1 MTFFQLARKNTWRKP
16 IRSLLLMVCV
26 AVAFLI
32 YGLTASFLNGTQSA
46 AGASD
51 DILGVMNAAGRAQPL
66 PMAHMARIASAPG
79 VASVAY
85 MSRLRGF
92 VDSERNVVAV
102 SAVDP
107 GLLIGVNGKEL
118 GLTPELIEPLGRAR
132 DRVLVGRALAE
143 AQGWS
148 IGDRINVT
156 AFRIAKEDGSRDWR
170 FEIAGIFAGESP
182 SSDTYFMIARYDY
195 INAARARDRDTADVF
210 IVRPRS
216 TVSSGEL
223 AARIDALFGN
233 SVAPTR
239 TQSERQFLEAFLRQY
254 ADIGLIVDLVVGAA
268 FVTLLM
274 IVINTLVFAVRERT
288 FEIGM
293 LKTLGF
299 SRTSILSLVLAETLF
314 IFVMGGGGGLALA
327 KLATVFVPPTLG
339 LVFSVPILAKAA
351 AIILGLGLATGALP
365 AVNAMRTSIT
375 TAFRT
380 R

>member
-1 MTFFQLARKNTWRKP
+1 MTCLQLARRNTWRKP

-32 YGLTASFLNGTQSA
+32 YGLTASFTSGTQSA
-46 AGASD
+46 VGASD

-79 VASVAY
+79 IASVAY

-92 VDSERNVVAV
+92 VDNERNVVAV

-107 GLLIGVNGKEL
+107 GLLIAVNGSEL
-118 GLTPELIEPLGRAR
+118 GLTPELIAPLGKAR

-148 IGDRINVT
+148 VGDHINVT
-156 AFRIAKEDGSRDWR
+156 AFQVAREDGSRDWR

-195 INAARARDRDTADVF
+195 INAARARDRDTADAF
-210 IVRPRS
+210 IVRPRRS
-216 TVSSGEL
+216 VPSSEL
-223 AARIDALFGN
+223 AARIDALFAN

-239 TQSERQFLEAFLRQY
+239 TQSEKQFLEAFLRQY
-254 ADIGLIVDLVVGAA
+254 ADVGLIVDLVVGAA

-274 IVINTLVFAVRERT
+274 IVINTMVFAVRERT
-288 FEIGM
+288 FDFGV
-293 LKTLGF
+293 LKSLGF
-299 SRTSILSLVLAETLF
+299 SRTSILSLVLTETLF
-314 IFVMGGGGGLALA
+314 IFVIGGGIGLALA
-327 KLATVFVPPTLG
+327 KLATLFAPPTLG
-339 LVFSVPILAKAA
+339 LVFSLSILVKAA
-351 AIILGLGLATGALP
+351 AIMLALGLATGALP
-365 AVNAMRTSIT
+365 AVNAMRISIT
-375 TAFRT
+375 AALKT

>member
-1 MTFFQLARKNTWRKP
+1 MTFLQLAQKNTWRKP

-32 YGLTASFLNGTQSA
+32 YGLTASFLGGTQSA

-66 PMAHMARIASAPG
+66 PMAHMTRIASARG

-85 MSRLRGF
+85 MSRVRGF
-92 VDSERNVVAV
+92 VDNERNVVAV

-107 GLLIGVNGKEL
+107 GLLIAVNGREL
-118 GLTPELIEPLGRAR
+118 GLTPELIAPLGKAR
-132 DRVLVGRALAE
+132 NRVLVGRALAE

-148 IGDRINVT
+148 VGDHINFT
-156 AFRIAKEDGSRDWR
+156 AFQVAREDGSRDWR

-195 INAARARDRDTADVF
+195 INAARARDRDTADAF

-216 TVSSGEL
+216 SVPSSEL
-223 AARIDALFGN
+223 AARIDALFAN
-233 SVAPTR
+233 SAAPTR
-239 TQSERQFLEAFLRQY
+239 TQSEKQFLEAFLRQY
-254 ADIGLIVDLVVGAA
+254 ADVGLVVDLVVGAG

-274 IVINTLVFAVRERT
+274 IVINTMVFALRERT
-288 FEIGM
+288 FEFGV
-293 LKTLGF
+293 LKSLGF
-299 SRTSILSLVLAETLF
+299 SRTSILSLVLTETLL
-314 IFVMGGGGGLALA
+314 IFVIGGGAGLALA
-327 KLATVFVPPTLG
+327 KLATVFAPPTLG
-339 LVFSVPILAKAA
+339 LVFSLPILVKAA
-351 AIILGLGLATGALP
+351 ALMLALGLATGALP
-365 AVNAMRTSIT
+365 AVNAMRVSIT
-375 TAFRT
+375 AALKT